1 MITEQERREL
11 LASTRE
17 MVAEVSRLAADIER
31 KTTERERARLRGLA
45 ELFHAKHGRTVAAPI
60 EFEDQ
65 DDANAHHVS
74 RGRPCA
80 IIIPFP
86 KGGKRCLG

>member
-31 KTTERERARLRGLA
+31 KTIERERARLRGLA
-45 ELFHAKHGRTVAAPI
+45 ELFHAKHGRAFAPTHSAVI
-60 EFEDQ
+60 LQ
-65 DDANAHHVS
+65 
-74 RGRPCA
+74 
-80 IIIPFP
+80 FP